1 MTLEQIIA
9 LLTAKFAGVR
19 KDGLAQIARTI
30 MLQATTEE
38 EAQAVIDKLDESKV
52 KAAVTEF
59 RKDVDKEVSESNK
72 TFEGNLKKKYKFVP
86 VDGSDPGKDPDP
98 NKVTDPNDVAAIVKA
113 AVAEAVKPF
122 QEKLSGFEGQQ
133 VSKTRLQQ
141 LQGIFKED
149 TPESYKT
156 KVLKDF
162 GRMAFDTDDT
172 FNEYLTETQS
182 DLDAFNQE
190 LANNGLSQQGKPAF
204 NQTRNKDGVSSGV
217 AEYIADQK
225 ASQESLGG
233 KEV

>member
-1 MTLEQIIA
+1 MTLEQILA
-9 LLTAKFAGVR
+9 LLVAKFQGVR

-38 EAQAVIDKLDESKV
+38 EAQAIIDKLDDTKV
-52 KAAVTEF
+52 KAVVTDF
-59 RKDVDKEVSESNK
+59 RKEVDKEVSEANK
-72 TFEGNLKKKYKFVP
+72 TYEGNLKKKFNFVP
-86 VDGSDPGKDPDP
+86 VDDPGKEDP
-98 NKVTDPNDVAAIVKA
+98 NKKPDPNDVAAIVKA

-133 VSKTRLQQ
+133 VTKTRLQQ
-141 LQGIFKED
+141 LEGLFGEK

-162 GRMAFDTDDT
+162 NRMNFKTDEA
-172 FNEYLTETQS
+172 FNEYLSETQT

-190 LANNGLSQQGKPAF
+190 LANNGLGQHGKPAF
-204 NQTRNKDGVSSGV
+204 NQQRNKEGISSGV
-217 AEYIADQK
+217 ADYIADQK
-225 ASQESLGG
+225 ASQETALGG